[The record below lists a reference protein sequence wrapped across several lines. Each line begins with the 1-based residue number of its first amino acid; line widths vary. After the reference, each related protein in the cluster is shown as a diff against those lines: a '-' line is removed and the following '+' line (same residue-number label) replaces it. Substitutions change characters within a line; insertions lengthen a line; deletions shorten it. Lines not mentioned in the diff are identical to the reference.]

1 MDRLPFEVLVEIL
14 DHLPLQS
21 CKTARLTSRAINA
34 VLSKRTFG
42 LLVSFI
48 DPQTAQATVAALA
61 KDLRRR
67 RRRSIWSPEC
77 SVPNGLRIPESF
89 LLALWAG
96 VRGEPWLPAG
106 ADTRLTVAALQQ
118 GLGRDDATEGVLR
131 EALFRYALYLSYL
144 SRDDAV
150 TPHAWVFD
158 FRQHRHNKAHGVA
171 SAARQ
176 AQVSSHREGPSTGD
190 LIRVKE

>member
-14 DHLPLQS
+14 HHLPLQT
-21 CKTARLTSRAINA
+21 CQTVRLTSRTINA
-34 VLSKRTFG
+34 ILSKRTFG

-48 DPQTAQATVAALA
+48 DPQTAQVTVTALA

-77 SVPNGLRIPESF
+77 AVPKGLRIPESF
-89 LLALWAG
+89 LLAVWAG
-96 VRGEPWLPAG
+96 LRGESWVPTG
-106 ADTRLTVAALQQ
+106 TDTTLTVVALQK
-118 GLGRDDATEGVLR
+118 GVDRDDATEDVLR

-150 TPHAWVFD
+150 TPHSWVFD
-158 FRQHRHNKAHGVA
+158 FRRHQHEKSSKVA
-171 SAARQ
+171 SPSRQ
-176 AQVSSHREGPSTGD
+176 AQVSSHQEGSSTGD
-190 LIRVKE
+190 IIKVKE